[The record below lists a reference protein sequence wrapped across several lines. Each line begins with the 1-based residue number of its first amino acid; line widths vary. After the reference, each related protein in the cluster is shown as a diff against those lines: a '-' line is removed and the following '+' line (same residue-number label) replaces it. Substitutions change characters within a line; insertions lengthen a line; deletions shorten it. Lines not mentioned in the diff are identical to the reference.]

1 MRGFHQVRTRVR
13 PLAVPRRLR
22 EMRTR
27 GGKSQKKIT
36 NVLNGSPLTQYYIS
50 FLSRLYYAEHAK
62 ERRRVCTYDVRL
74 FSNY

>member
-27 GGKSQKKIT
+27 GVNPKRIA

>member
-1 MRGFHQVRTRVR
+1 MKC
-13 PLAVPRRLR
+13 VP
-22 EMRTR
+22 
-27 GGKSQKKIT
+27 GGVNPKKIA